1 MPFIFRDDQHHDSG
15 SNRSL
20 KNRRIMALQGA
31 IKVLT
36 TEGHLYIR
44 TGDIAA
50 DAQNLVD
57 ICVQKKIK
65 NFTSMKGG

>member
-36 TEGHLYIR
+36 TEGHLHIR
-44 TGDIAA
+44 AGDITTH
-50 DAQNLVD
+50 AQIVVRLR
-57 ICVQKKIK
+57 VQKKK
-65 NFTSMKGG
+65 MTGRSA